1 MNKKEKETEKF
12 KDDLYTLVDN
22 AVYNKYILNTD
33 IIKELEV
40 SKLSAITEFMCD
52 NLEDYKKA
60 RIEELEHDK
69 KKAKKKLKN
78 EINNLKN
85 EINNLKKKN
94 TKLNKKKVNKK
105 KLENIKK
112 KVNKKK
118 VNKKKVKNL
127 KKDSKL

>member
-1 MNKKEKETEKF
+1 MNKREKETENF
-12 KDDLYTLVDN
+12 KDGLYALVDN
-22 AVYNKYILNTD
+22 ALYNKYILNTD

-94 TKLNKKKVNKK
+94 IKKKVNKK
-105 KLENIKK
+105 KLENLKK
-112 KVNKKK
+112 KNIKKK

>member
-1 MNKKEKETEKF
+1 MNKREKETENF
-12 KDDLYTLVDN
+12 KDGLYALGDN
-22 AVYNKYILNTD
+22 ALYNKYILNTD

-40 SKLSAITEFMCD
+40 SKLSVITEFMCE
-52 NLEDYKKA
+52 NLEEYKEA
-60 RIEELEHDK
+60 RIEEIEYNK
-69 KKAKKKLKN
+69 KQAKKKLKN

-94 TKLNKKKVNKK
+94 IKKKVNKK
-105 KLENIKK
+105 KLENLKK
-112 KVNKKK
+112 KNIKKK